1 MQVEIITPDKK
12 VFEGTASGIQVPGN
26 GGSFEVLENHAPV
39 ISALEKGKVRVRAQ
53 NGSYQYFEIDGGV
66 IEVLQNN
73 VIVLAESAI
82 AV

>member
-1 MQVEIITPDKK
+1 MQVEIITPDRK
-12 VFEGTASGIQVPGN
+12 VFEGAATGVQVPGT
-26 GGSFEVLENHAPV
+26 GGSFEVLENHAPI
-39 ISALEKGKVRVRAQ
+39 ISALEKGKVRVRTQ

>member
-1 MQVEIITPDKK
+1 MQVEIVTPDKK
-12 VFEGTASGIQVPGN
+12 VFEGTATGVQVPGTA
-26 GGSFEVLENHAPV
+26 GSFEVLANHAPV
-39 ISALEKGKVRVRAQ
+39 ISALEKGKVRVRTQ

-73 VIVLAESAI
+73 VIVLAESAV